1 MPAVLRF
8 DGLRVMIYL
17 NDHRPAHVHV
27 IGADGEVVF
36 ILNCPNGPPELR
48 EVYGRFNSQKLGR
61 IQNYLAARLFDLCQ
75 KWSEI
80 HDRY

>member
-1 MPAVLRF
+1 MPAVMRL
-8 DGLRVMIYL
+8 DGLRVVIYL

-27 IGADGEVVF
+27 TGTDGEAVF
-36 ILNCPNGPPELR
+36 ILNCPDGPPELR
-48 EVYGRFNSQKLGR
+48 EAYGRFNSRKLGR
-61 IQNYLAARLFDLCQ
+61 IQNDLAAHLFDLCQ

>member
-1 MPAVLRF
+1 
-8 DGLRVMIYL
+8 MIYL

-27 IGADGEVVF
+27 TGAGGEAVF

-48 EVYGRFNSQKLGR
+48 EVYGRFNSRKLGR
-61 IQNYLAARLFDLCQ
+61 IRNDLATHLFALCQ
-75 KWSEI
+75 KWREI